1 VFDRIAVW
9 RDDYAP
15 EKGAFAR
22 AVDWS
27 ARLAVPLRVV
37 DPVTAPSEFFRDGEL
52 GVVGAYLT
60 AGLRDRL
67 LAEYAHAPDAA
78 ALICPH
84 HWRPNGRM
92 LILNKEHAPA
102 PDFLTASAKLCRALG
117 LGPVVLTVAVT
128 ERRALACQ
136 GLAREAL
143 VDTDA
148 EFDLVAGCELRT
160 AVEQASRARGCSG
173 VIMEVEPALP
183 WWRLRGDPIRVML
196 GVTHALGIVVLP
208 HSHAAPVAS
217 RGIRN

>member
-15 EKGAFAR
+15 EKGAFAQ

-27 ARLAVPLRVV
+27 ARLAVPLRIV
-37 DPVTAPSEFFRDGEL
+37 DPTVPSEFFRDGEL

-67 LAEYAHAPDAA
+67 LAEYAHATNAA
-78 ALICPH
+78 AMVCPH

-92 LILNKEHAPA
+92 LILNNESALPL
-102 PDFLTASAKLCRALG
+102 DFLTVSAKLCRALG
-117 LGPVVLTVAVT
+117 LGLVVLTVAVS

-136 GLAREAL
+136 ALAREAL
-143 VDTDA
+143 FETDA

-196 GVTHALGIVVLP
+196 GLTHSLGIVVLP
-208 HSHAAPVAS
+208 HSHAAAVGS